1 MEEKNLS
8 AAEMEKQS
16 LANERAFEEDLDKRE
31 KEIINHLSSE
41 IEDFTRISKEDNLGF

>member
-1 MEEKNLS
+1 MDEKNLS

-16 LANERAFEEDLDKRE
+16 LAKEKVFEEDLEKRE
-31 KEIINHLSSE
+31 KEIIDHLSSE